1 MAYFIQT
8 IAVRINVWMLL
19 FLGKEKN
26 VSHRKRCANRTFF
39 CLHTRITGTTYTN
52 YRDHIQFFVG
62 PGKSTSD
69 LPGPHTQVS
78 ILPTYRDHVEIIA
91 NTFECCFLC
100 LFEVKSTFT
109 MKTNEKIWLYLKISS
124 VPVCRQNYMVPLSRQ
139 VFLCMYV
146 CMYVCMY
153 AYFGEI

>member
-1 MAYFIQT
+1 MESNLKYNFVVLYFTYCRAYRSCSRWVVFWYFLWKIMST
-8 IAVRINVWMLL
+8 LLYPTLVLKVRLLAFSLHL

-26 VSHRKRCANRTFF
+26 VSHRKRCANQTFF

-52 YRDHIQFFVG
+52 YRDHIQLFVG

-109 MKTNEKIWLYLKISS
+109 MKTNEKK
-124 VPVCRQNYMVPLSRQ
+124 
-139 VFLCMYV
+139 
-146 CMYVCMY
+146 
-153 AYFGEI
+153 